1 MSRNKTCIGGGG
13 ALNTD
18 YKILLSFL
26 EQNYEVKTQWRREK
40 GLVAA
45 DRTETIGD

>member
-1 MSRNKTCIGGGG
+1 MSTNKTCIGGGG

-26 EQNYEVKTQWRREK
+26 EKNYEVKTEWRRES
-40 GLVAA
+40 GLLEGEP
-45 DRTETIGD
+45 TGD